1 MASWRLA
8 EGLKKLRIQ
17 INERYPLRS
26 KVSDGSVG
34 DLQHQQRA
42 SDHNPNA
49 AGVVTAIDITKDDEH
64 GPNLSLLAHA
74 LTTDPRTK
82 YVIYEARIWKARTG
96 EWSAYTGINA
106 HRHHLHVSIKT
117 DLADDIHTWV
127 LDVNV
132 PIESYPTLKL
142 GARGLAV
149 RVLQERLGVTADGI
163 YGPAT
168 ELAVRRLQE
177 TRGLDVDGVCGPA
190 TWRVIVAPSSPP
202 AVA

>member
-1 MASWRLA
+1 MAAWRLA
-8 EGLKKLRIQ
+8 EGLKKLRAQ
-17 INERYPLRS
+17 IDERYPLRS
-26 KVSDGSVG
+26 RVSDGALG
-34 DLQHQQRA
+34 DQAHAARK
-42 SDHNPNA
+42 SDHNPDA
-49 AGVVTAIDITKDDEH
+49 RGIVTAIDITKDDEH
-64 GPNLSLLAHA
+64 GPSLTLLAHA
-74 LTTDPRTK
+74 LTTDSRTK

-106 HRHHLHVSIKT
+106 HRHHLHVSIKA
-117 DLADDIHTWV
+117 DMADDVHTWT

-142 GARGLAV
+142 GVRGLAV
-149 RVLQERLGVTADGI
+149 RVLQERLGVQVDGI

-177 TRGLDVDGVCGPA
+177 THGLDVDGVCGPA

-202 AVA
+202 AAA